1 MAAFVSTEKAS
12 QAVTAPSSRTATFI
26 ESADRSQE
34 EIDPM
39 AQAPGEG
46 EPEDSFEMVMGP
58 NDPDN
63 PKTFSRPYR
72 WVITMTAAILVM
84 NAYVPNSPFLSRA
97 HPAR

>member
-1 MAAFVSTEKAS
+1 MAAFVSVEKAS
-12 QAVTAPSSRTATFI
+12 QVAIEPSSQTATFI

-34 EIDPM
+34 DVDAM

-63 PKTFSRPYR
+63 PKTWSRPYR
-72 WVITMTAAILVM
+72 WLITMTAAILVM
-84 NAYVPNSPFLSRA
+84 NAYVFVCIFLSRA
-97 HPAR
+97 DFAR